1 MIKKIYELNDYLL
14 ITAIFIISNHEKKV
28 GFFLFKKIETWLI
41 YKFSYYLI
49 WTECNVDQMR
59 GDIELIVHLEQM
71 LGMSEIY
78 KNFHC
83 KITLMNNILEC
94 SSIK

>member
-1 MIKKIYELNDYLL
+1 M
-14 ITAIFIISNHEKKV
+14 
-28 GFFLFKKIETWLI
+28 GFFFLKIETWLI

-49 WTECNVDQMR
+49 WTECNGDQMR
-59 GDIELIVHLEQM
+59 GDIKLIVHFEQM
-71 LGMSEIY
+71 LGISEIY

-83 KITLMNNILEC
+83 KIKLMNNILEC